1 MLLPVQTAVK
11 RHRYAEKIE
20 EEVMVLLDKLAAA
33 GAASVPPAE

>member
-1 MLLPVQTAVK
+1 MLLLVQTAVK

-33 GAASVPPAE
+33 RGTVPPAE